1 VAGLV
6 VSAVA
11 IAAGFLLG
19 AVKRAPVAAATAL
32 PVADQI
38 VYTARTANDAAIT
51 LPGAVSND
59 LTEAAN
65 AHQAVKLT
73 AVGYTGDVSSRVI
86 DMTPRTGS
94 SPQDPVL
101 KVPGRIAAAIAAKTA
116 GIQADV
122 NSPATAPGG
131 RALYTGLTRTT
142 FTSAPLIIVSS
153 GLDLSNPDNFRV
165 LNWSVSPADLVATVK
180 KAGDLP
186 ALRGPVTFVVV
197 PTAGAQPQL
206 AQAQVNYLEAIWTAL
221 LKAGGA
227 TSVTFINGNA
237 AAAISAAPSAP
248 TVQVPSAPG
257 TPAIQP
263 VAAGNDKKKCTVPDS
278 FFVFNTATLVNPATT
293 VQALTPCIDAAL
305 AAHAT
310 FTLDGY
316 ASYEGPLNAAGRPPV
331 NEPWNQQISQK
342 RVSTIANLLVNE
354 LNVPRSYITRITA
367 HGNLDQPNPDP
378 RSAANRVVIITYTAR
393 H

>member
-1 VAGLV
+1 
-6 VSAVA
+6 
-11 IAAGFLLG
+11 
-19 AVKRAPVAAATAL
+19 
-32 PVADQI
+32 
-38 VYTARTANDAAIT
+38 
-51 LPGAVSND
+51 
-59 LTEAAN
+59 
-65 AHQAVKLT
+65 
-73 AVGYTGDVSSRVI
+73 
-86 DMTPRTGS
+86 
-94 SPQDPVL
+94 
-101 KVPGRIAAAIAAKTA
+101 
-116 GIQADV
+116 
-122 NSPATAPGG
+122 
-131 RALYTGLTRTT
+131 
-142 FTSAPLIIVSS
+142 
-153 GLDLSNPDNFRV
+153 
-165 LNWSVSPADLVATVK
+165 
-180 KAGDLP
+180 
-186 ALRGPVTFVVV
+186 VTFVVV